1 MKVEICA
8 QSYTSA
14 LTAQRGGADR
24 IELCAALPLGGTTPS
39 HGTIKLTRDYLQIPI
54 CVLIRPR
61 GGDFFYSDAEM
72 EEIFH
77 DIEFCK
83 VIGVDGIVVGAQN
96 LDGTLN
102 LQLMKQMQVIAGPM
116 EVICHRVFD
125 QTPDPFV
132 AMEQLIELGYTRILS
147 SGQQPTAFEGRHLLA
162 ELIQKADNR
171 ITIMP
176 GSGIH
181 EANIVELLQVTRANE
196 IHFTAQA
203 PIEARVKNE
212 TTVDFLSNPSTN
224 TSHYET
230 NLARIQAIRN
240 LLSN

>member
-1 MKVEICA
+1 MKLEICA

-14 LTAQRGGADR
+14 VTAQRGGADR

-61 GGDFFYSDAEM
+61 GGDFLYSEAEM
-72 EEIFH
+72 DEILH

-83 VIGVDGIVVGAQN
+83 IIGIDGIVVGAQN
-96 LDGTLN
+96 QDATLN
-102 LQLMKQMQVIAGPM
+102 LQFMEQMKVIAGPM
-116 EVICHRVFD
+116 EVVCHRVFD
-125 QTPDPFV
+125 QTPDPFE
-132 AMEQLIELGYTRILS
+132 AMEHLIALGYSRILS

-162 ELIQKADNR
+162 GLIEKAGNR
-171 ITIMP
+171 ICIMP

-181 EANIVELLQVTRANE
+181 EKNVVELVRTTAATE
-196 IHFTAQA
+196 IHFTAQKA
-203 PIEARVKNE
+203 IQSVVQNNS
-212 TTVDFLSNPSTN
+212 TVDFLSDIETN

-230 NLARIQAIRN
+230 DLERILQIRN
-240 LLSN
+240 LLK